1 MDIPHHARVMGHL
14 PIVFYPGRPTRTL
27 IAMAISAMVEL
38 FFSSSILLNSLIG
51 MDLIPTHVG
60 GGCFLENNR
69 ASHPAN
75 GTYLLEKYEKC
86 YFVSHIGVHHT
97 DVLQTLSA

>member
-60 GGCFLENNR
+60 GVVFWR
-69 ASHPAN
+69 IIVHHIPPMVR
-75 GTYLLEKYEKC
+75 TYLKNTKN
-86 YFVSHIGVHHT
+86 V
-97 DVLQTLSA
+97 TLCPTLACTTPLLLC

>member
-27 IAMAISAMVEL
+27 IARTLIVMAISAMVEL

-51 MDLIPTHVG
+51 MDLISTHVG
-60 GGCFLENNR
+60 GLFSGE
-69 ASHPAN
+69 
-75 GTYLLEKYEKC
+75 
-86 YFVSHIGVHHT
+86 
-97 DVLQTLSA
+97 